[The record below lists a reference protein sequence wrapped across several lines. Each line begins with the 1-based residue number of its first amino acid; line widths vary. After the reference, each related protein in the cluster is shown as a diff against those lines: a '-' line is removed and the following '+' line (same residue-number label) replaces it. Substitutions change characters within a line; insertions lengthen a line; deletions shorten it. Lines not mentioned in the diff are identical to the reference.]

1 MRNEFGHWCDMRARK
16 AAQAK
21 ALTDAQCISKM
32 AAQDVLFVAAWGCET
47 DSVEEQIA
55 IAQYMLAAGG
65 VSQGRA
71 YRDMMS
77 LRTRVRY

>member
-1 MRNEFGHWCDMRARK
+1 MRNEFGRWCDMRARK

-55 IAQYMLAAGG
+55 IAQYMLAAG
-65 VSQGRA
+65 VNRSRA

-77 LRTRVRY
+77 VRTHARY